1 MGIKKYKPTTNGRR
15 GMTGL
20 TYDELTTSKPY
31 KPLTIKLK
39 KHAGRNN
46 TWRLTVRHKGGG
58 HAKRYRL
65 MDFYFH
71 DKKGIPGKV
80 ETIEYDPYRTGWI
93 ALVCYKDG
101 ERRYVLAHTEMTVG
115 DTIVTDELTK
125 LIPGNRLLVSN
136 VPVGMKIYNVELIV
150 GHGASSVRSAGSSAT
165 VISQDGEYSQVKMP
179 SGEVRLVNKKCY
191 VTLGQVSNPDHNQIV
206 IWKAW
211 RSRWM
216 WKRPTV
222 LGKSMNPVDHPHGW
236 GEWHSPIGMKAPKTP
251 WGMPAL
257 GYKTRKKKNT
267 TSRWILKTR
276 KGKLL
281 LK

>member
-1 MGIKKYKPTTNGRR
+1 
-15 GMTGL
+15 
-20 TYDELTTSKPY
+20 
-31 KPLTIKLK
+31 
-39 KHAGRNN
+39 
-46 TWRLTVRHKGGG
+46 
-58 HAKRYRL
+58 

-206 IWKAW
+206 I
-211 RSRWM
+211 
-216 WKRPTV
+216 
-222 LGKSMNPVDHPHGW
+222 
-236 GEWHSPIGMKAPKTP
+236 
-251 WGMPAL
+251 
-257 GYKTRKKKNT
+257 
-267 TSRWILKTR
+267 
-276 KGKLL
+276 
-281 LK
+281 